1 MSFSVVDASDVE
13 PVWGVFRPVRAKLGG
28 GAFGMN
34 QIDFGAD
41 HVGVEH
47 DELASGQEE
56 IYVVLAG
63 SGRLEVDGE
72 TVELMPGRY
81 VLVSPDARRRPIA
94 GPDGITML
102 CVGGVVGAAYPVGQG
117 LGDEGVD
124 A

>member
-34 QIDFGAD
+34 QIDFGPD

-47 DELASGQEE
+47 DELESRQEE
-56 IYVVLAG
+56 IYVVLSG

-72 TVELMPGRY
+72 TVELRPGRY

-94 GPDGITML
+94 GPEGITML
-102 CVGGVVGAAYPVGQG
+102 CVGGVVGAPYPVGQG
-117 LGDEGVD
+117 LGDE
-124 A
+124 